1 VPDQRKRR
9 HDELVMNGVSV
20 QMKLAEDLPL
30 VQGDRVHTVTG
41 YGQFD
46 HQRAA
51 AARSR

>member
-1 VPDQRKRR
+1 
-9 HDELVMNGVSV
+9 MNGVSV